1 MLCQLPEEKLL
12 NIEALCK
19 ELLSK
24 DWGTVEL
31 LQKLMGC
38 VISTRPAVQMSRA
51 RFRVIHRMVL
61 DHYRGKS
68 TTNKLVK
75 LSASAKE
82 DVLWWMN
89 LDSRECNMSL
99 RSVPV

>member
-24 DWGTVEL
+24 DWVTVEL

-38 VISTRPAVQMSRA
+38 VISTRPALQISCA
-51 RFRVIHRMVL
+51 RFRGIQRMVL

-68 TTNKLVK
+68 TTNKLG
-75 LSASAKE
+75 
-82 DVLWWMN
+82 N
-89 LDSRECNMSL
+89 LT
-99 RSVPV
+99 

>member
-24 DWGTVEL
+24 HWGTVEL
-31 LQKLMGC
+31 LQELMGC
-38 VISTRPAVQMSRA
+38 VTSTRPTVHMSRT
-51 RFRVIHRMVL
+51 RFRGIQRMDL

-68 TTNKLVK
+68 TTNKLG
-75 LSASAKE
+75 
-82 DVLWWMN
+82 N
-89 LDSRECNMSL
+89 LM
-99 RSVPV
+99 

>member
-38 VISTRPAVQMSRA
+38 VTLTRPTVQMSRA
-51 RFRVIHRMVL
+51 RFRGIQRMDL

-68 TTNKLVK
+68 TTNRFG
-75 LSASAKE
+75 
-82 DVLWWMN
+82 N
-89 LDSRECNMSL
+89 LT
-99 RSVPV
+99 

>member
-24 DWGTVEL
+24 HWGIVEL

-38 VISTRPAVQMSRA
+38 VTSTRPTVQMSRA
-51 RFRVIHRMVL
+51 RFRGIQRTIL

-68 TTNKLVK
+68 TTNKCG
-75 LSASAKE
+75 
-82 DVLWWMN
+82 N
-89 LDSRECNMSL
+89 LT
-99 RSVPV
+99 

>member
-24 DWGTVEL
+24 DWVTVEL

-38 VISTRPAVQMSRA
+38 VTSIRPTVQMSRA
-51 RFRVIHRMVL
+51 RFRGIQRMDL

-68 TTNKLVK
+68 TTNKFG
-75 LSASAKE
+75 
-82 DVLWWMN
+82 N
-89 LDSRECNMSL
+89 LT
-99 RSVPV
+99 

>member
-12 NIEALCK
+12 NIKALCK

-24 DWGTVEL
+24 DWVTVEL
-31 LQKLMGC
+31 LQRLMGC

-51 RFRVIHRMVL
+51 RFRGIQRMVL

-68 TTNKLVK
+68 TTNKLG
-75 LSASAKE
+75 
-82 DVLWWMN
+82 N
-89 LDSRECNMSL
+89 LT
-99 RSVPV
+99 